1 MPESFF
7 NKVAGKETL
16 AQVFSCEFCEISEN
30 TFSHRTP
37 RWLLQKETLAQVFR
51 CEFCEISK
59 DTFSH
64 RARPVAAFELLCKT
78 SLNLQKNP
86 WDVPPVF
93 DIADVANLRV
103 LPQMTIQKKLFPHY
117 KIKI

>member
-1 MPESFF
+1 MSFA
-7 NKVAGKETL
+7 KYP
-16 AQVFSCEFCEISEN
+16 
-30 TFSHRTP
+30 RTP
-37 RWLLQKETLAQVFR
+37 FLTEHLRWLLQKETLAQVFR

-93 DIADVANLRV
+93 DIADVVNLRV